1 MATNRFTQLAY
12 SNLNENLPLLS
23 LPFEQLQGVLSASQQ
38 AKDQFDELSGLTPKY
53 IQNSPSDVKLAG
65 TVKQYQNDVAA
76 QLAEIAQSGDANKY
90 RRELANARKN
100 IVKMWQPGGAA
111 NALETRYAED
121 LKDKET
127 VRKAFESAP
136 RIGEYILGT
145 KQYNDVNYNAAQG
158 TYSNVSRSTYH
169 RNIEEKEINDW
180 FDKNLGN
187 VKDSLLN
194 EGYSRKQIDGITT
207 MHDFWKTEGVPFN
220 KLVDTFTKLFP
231 QEFAS
236 SIYQREAANRYY
248 NPSLPQIS
256 PNLFQTEIK
265 DGKEVYKY
273 DEYGNYMMDENNPI
287 AQMIE
292 GYAQLGTRRN
302 ITHDRKF
309 DDNEIALE
317 NHKSALKKQENQEQW
332 RMLNTL
338 TVGNTGGVPGMNLN
352 IDDKGN
358 IIETGSQLKGKSN
371 NPLGGNMVDFTVTPT
386 VAKSTSFISAIQ
398 SGELEKKYPGVQDLY
413 SRFSKGDA
421 FKNLSPKQQATYMQ
435 EQYNKL
441 SQQQKTTDFTV
452 YAPSDEKTLKNA
464 NAVLIG
470 SQGRPGQIAQ
480 QTIYAFDP
488 SKGIA
493 GKPMSFTEML
503 NQYGLSSEDWTKSAS
518 FYGNATSSNPLQP
531 SGNII
536 TLVDKKNNVVTI
548 FASPESIA
556 KESIKTPGYIASA
569 PMYTA
574 AKESQTFYTGIPEFD
589 GQVKGGFKTRR
600 LEVFASDQLEA
611 QKDQLTNMWLNGKLS
626 QKEYNNQVR
635 DIETNLDK
643 LYRSPKENA
652 LLRVGIELISP
663 TGEPINLSDSKGRTY
678 SSEESATILLRNIE
692 QKGLNNE

>member
-1 MATNRFTQLAY
+1 MTNRYTNLSY
-12 SNLNENLPLLS
+12 SNLNDLPLMQ
-23 LPFEQLQGVLSASQQ
+23 LPFEALQGVLSASQQ

-53 IQNSPSDVKLAG
+53 IQNSPSDVQLAG

-90 RRELANARKN
+90 RRELSNAKRN

-111 NALETRYAED
+111 NALETRYQQWAEKQKLAEED
-121 LKDKET
+121 FKNNRRVGQYVISTHRFND
-127 VRKAFESAP
+127 
-136 RIGEYILGT
+136 IG
-145 KQYNDVNYNAAQG
+145 YNAGQG
-158 TYSNVSRSTYH
+158 TYNKINSPTYH
-169 RNIEEKEINDW
+169 RDVEEKEINEW
-180 FDKNLGN
+180 FNKNLDN

-194 EGYSRKQIDGITT
+194 EGYSRKQIDSITS
-207 MHDFWKTEGVPFN
+207 MHDFWQTEGVPFN
-220 KLVDTFTKLFP
+220 KLVETFTNLFP
-231 QEFAS
+231 DEYKN
-236 SIYQREAANRYY
+236 SIYQRENAERYY
-248 NPSLPQIS
+248 NPNLPEMS
-256 PNLFQTEIK
+256 SNMFQVEEK
-265 DGKEVYKY
+265 DGQQRIKTDKQ
-273 DEYGNYMMDENNPI
+273 GRYMLDTNNPI
-287 AQMIE
+287 GRMIQ
-292 GYAQLGTRRN
+292 GYSQLGERKT

-352 IDDKGN
+352 IDDRGN

-413 SRFSKGDA
+413 NRFNKGEA
-421 FKNLSPKQQATYMQ
+421 FKNLSPKQQATYIQ

-626 QKEYNNQVR
+626 QKEYNNQVT

>member
-1 MATNRFTQLAY
+1 MTSSNRYTNLSY
-12 SNLNENLPLLS
+12 SNLNDLPLLS

-127 VRKAFESAP
+127 VRKAFENAP

-169 RNIEEKEINDW
+169 RNVEEKEINDW

-194 EGYSRKQIDGITT
+194 EGYSKKQIDGITT
-207 MHDFWKTEGVPFN
+207 MHDFWKIDGVPFN
-220 KLVDTFTKLFP
+220 KLVETFTNLFP
-231 QEFAS
+231 QEYAS

-248 NPSLPQIS
+248 NPSLPQVN
-256 PNLFQTEIK
+256 PNIFQTEEK
-265 DGKEVYKY
+265 DGEQRVKLDKS
-273 DEYGNYMMDENNPI
+273 GNYMLNTDNPI
-287 AQMIE
+287 AQMIQ
-292 GYAQLGTRRN
+292 GYSQLGERKT

-358 IIETGSQLKGKSN
+358 IIEIGSQLKGKSN

-413 SRFSKGDA
+413 SRFNKGDA
-421 FKNLSPKQQATYMQ
+421 FKNLSPKQQATYIQ

-464 NAVLIG
+464 NTVLIG

-556 KESIKTPGYIASA
+556 KESIKAPGYIASA

-589 GQVKGGFKTRR
+589 GQVQGGFRTRR
-600 LEVFASDQLEA
+600 LEVFATDQLEA

-626 QKEYNNQVR
+626 QQEYNNQVR

-663 TGEPINLSDSKGRTY
+663 DGNPINLSDSKGRSY

>member
-1 MATNRFTQLAY
+1 MATNRYTNLSY
-12 SNLNENLPLLS
+12 SNLNDLPLLS

-53 IQNSPSDVKLAG
+53 IQNSASDVKLAG

-127 VRKAFESAP
+127 VRKAFENAP

-169 RNIEEKEINDW
+169 KNIEEKEINDW

-207 MHDFWKTEGVPFN
+207 MHDFWKIDGVPFN
-220 KLVDTFTKLFP
+220 KLVETFTNLFP
-231 QEFAS
+231 QEYAS

-248 NPSLPQIS
+248 NPSLPQVN
-256 PNLFQTEIK
+256 PNIFQTEEK
-265 DGKEVYKY
+265 DGEQRVKLDKS
-273 DEYGNYMMDENNPI
+273 GNYMLNTDNPI
-287 AQMIE
+287 AQMIQ
-292 GYAQLGTRRN
+292 GYSQLGERKT

-309 DDNEIALE
+309 DDNEIALK
-317 NHKSALKKQENQEQW
+317 NHESALRKQENQEQW

-338 TVGNTGGVPGMNLN
+338 TVGNTGGVPAMNMTIN
-352 IDDKGN
+352 DDGTMQETKTTASPMYGVPVRGLSYSVKG
-358 IIETGSQLKGKSN
+358 GKN
-371 NPLGGNMVDFTVTPT
+371 FIQE
-386 VAKSTSFISAIQ
+386 VA
-398 SGELEKKYPGVQDLY
+398 SGRLEKEYPGAQDLY
-413 SRFSKGDA
+413 NRFSKGDA

-556 KESIKTPGYIASA
+556 KESIKAPGYIASA

-589 GQVKGGFKTRR
+589 GQVQGGFRTRR
-600 LEVFASDQLEA
+600 LEVFATDQLES

-663 TGEPINLSDSKGRTY
+663 TGEPINLSDSKGRSY